1 MITEAE
7 RQFFREHGWLV
18 IRQAVLQ
25 ERVAELEAALDAVV
39 SPQLYAWG
47 YEGKVVEI
55 ASISLGSTTLLS
67 HATDRA
73 LAKLV
78 SEVLDVPRVQ
88 LFQDTVF
95 IKPARTGGRVEWHQ
109 DYSYYAFLGPP
120 NALTMR
126 LALTPCTEESGCL
139 RVIDGSHL
147 WGLQTGDL
155 SFRASSVDDALSRLP
170 ESLQAKAGAAERIIE
185 LQPGD
190 LSLHHCLTFHG
201 SAQNRSDFVR
211 KTLAV
216 RFIDAAC
223 TVDPARIPPSQTARV
238 PIDSEHHLTGP
249 MYPVLD

>member
-1 MITEAE
+1 LITEAE

-39 SPQLYAWG
+39 SPHLYAWG

-55 ASISLGSTTLLS
+55 ASISLGSATLLS

-78 SEVLDVPRVQ
+78 SEVLAVPRVQ

-155 SFRASSVDDALSRLP
+155 SFRTSSVDDALSRLP
-170 ESLQAKAGAAERIIE
+170 ESLQATARAAERIIE
-185 LQPGD
+185 LSPGD
-190 LSLHHCLTFHG
+190 VSLHHCLTFHG

-216 RFIDAAC
+216 RYLDAAC
-223 TVDPARIPPSQTARV
+223 TVDPAKIPASQTARV

>member
-1 MITEAE
+1 MLTDAE
-7 RQFFREHGWLV
+7 RAFFAEHGWLV
-18 IRQAVLQ
+18 LRGAVSAG
-25 ERVAELEAALDAVV
+25 RVAALERALDAVV
-39 SPQLYAWG
+39 SPDQYAYG
-47 YEGKVVEI
+47 YEDRVVEI
-55 ASISLGSTTLLS
+55 ASISLGSVALKA
-67 HATDRA
+67 HAEDPVLAGLAAEA
-73 LAKLV
+73 LGV
-78 SEVLDVPRVQ
+78 RQVQ

-223 TVDPARIPPSQTARV
+223 TVDPARIPPSQTA
-238 PIDSEHHLTGP
+238 PSGA
-249 MYPVLD
+249 